1 MVGHPEQER
10 YIRLLL
16 KAFLSGI
23 LICVLF
29 YGMFFIFRK
38 EPFSIYAFLR
48 LHQNSPVF
56 VLVDMFPFVLPAIVH
71 FSVYR
76 FVKYANILKKRLAEK
91 DERIDHY
98 WHAID
103 NLIDG
108 HELPEEIS
116 ESDDPM
122 LKRIR
127 ELERKIKRSSEEA
140 ERSKME
146 EEKKA
151 WISDGISRINEILR
165 RNRDDIHR
173 LTQEVLSYLIKYLKA
188 CQGGI
193 FVINDENSAEIYLE
207 QTASF
212 AYGRN
217 KYPDRRLS
225 VTEGL
230 IGACIQEK
238 QTLSFS
244 EIPDG
249 YSHITSGL
257 GDATPDH
264 LIIVPLLY
272 NDTVFGV
279 IEVASFRPFEQHEFI
294 LLETAAEN
302 LAASI
307 EALKI
312 TLRTARLLEET
323 QKQARILSEQDVK
336 MREQMEELRAMQEE
350 AARQSEQ
357 MATFTNAVN
366 HTLIRAEFATDGTLI
381 YANTRFIY
389 KLKYLG
395 NADVEGKHV
404 FTFIPPRDM
413 SWFEPVWNN
422 LASGGR
428 HFEGYVRL
436 FTKDGQEIWTMATY
450 TCMRRED
457 GSAERVLFLGID
469 TTEQRN
475 MAIDIEAQAEA
486 LYRSV
491 IYASFNTQG
500 SILEWNKDY
509 LDFIECTEE
518 SVKDTSLLSLTDVS
532 YRKQYSE
539 AWNAALKN
547 NFQRGDLY
555 IRTPGGNAKKA
566 RFTLTPVPDI
576 TGEIHKIIL
585 VAWPVEVHVIE
596 KETEAVSIGLSGS
609 PKEINELRMEN
620 IELRKKTDELQRI
633 LKAGIGNSGLSALPA
648 LTAFHELPEAVII
661 IDEAGKVVYLNN
673 RAEKLLRITKESG
686 TGMVLSSLLE
696 TDAEGSDE
704 ILKKI
709 SHGNWK
715 GLLKKSH
722 TSKLRLK
729 SGDEILC
736 TFRGYEIKDKEKGKY
751 FTLLISA

>member
-1 MVGHPEQER
+1 MTGYPEHER

-16 KAFLSGI
+16 KSFLAGI
-23 LICVLF
+23 LFFVLF
-29 YGMFFIFRK
+29 YGIVFILRK
-38 EPFSIYAFLR
+38 ESFSIHGFFR
-48 LHQNSPVF
+48 LHDNSAVF
-56 VLVDMFPFVLPAIVH
+56 YLVDLIPFVLPVVIH

-76 FVKYANILKKRLAEK
+76 FLQFTEVLRKKLNEK
-91 DERIDHY
+91 DERFEQY
-98 WHAID
+98 RSAIEH
-103 NLIDG
+103 LIDG
-108 HELPEEIS
+108 QNLPADLFIS
-116 ESDDPM
+116 NNS
-122 LKRIR
+122 LLVRIR
-127 ELERKIKRSSEEA
+127 ELDEKIRQSSEES
-140 ERSKME
+140 ERRKME

-151 WISDGISRINEILR
+151 WIADGISRISDILR
-165 RNRDDIHR
+165 RNSGDLHR
-173 LTQEVLSYLIKYLKA
+173 MTQEVLSYLIKYLKA

-193 FVINDENSAEIYLE
+193 FVINDENPADVFLE
-207 QTASF
+207 QTASY

-217 KYPDRRLS
+217 KYPDRRIS

-249 YSHITSGL
+249 YVYVTSGL

-272 NDTVFGV
+272 NETVFGV
-279 IEVASFRPFEQHEFI
+279 IEMAMFRPFEQHEYI
-294 LLETAAEN
+294 LLESAAESTAA
-302 LAASI
+302 AI
-307 EALKI
+307 EMLKT

-336 MREQMEELRAMQEE
+336 MREQMEELRSMQEE

-457 GSAERVLFLGID
+457 GSAERILFLGID

-491 IYASFNTQG
+491 IYATYNAQG
-500 SILEWNKDY
+500 NLLEWNKEY

-518 SVKDTSLLSLTDVS
+518 SVQGISLLSLTDS
-532 YRKQYSE
+532 SHKTDYGE
-539 AWNAALKN
+539 AWKATLKN
-547 NFQRGDLY
+547 TFQRGDLY
-555 IRTPGGNAKKA
+555 IRTPGGNTKKA

-576 TGEIHKIIL
+576 TGEVHKIIL
-585 VAWPVEVHVIE
+585 VAWPIEIQIIE
-596 KETEAVSIGLSGS
+596 KETKTVNEGVSDTAD
-609 PKEINELRMEN
+609 EVHELRLEN
-620 IELRKKTDELQRI
+620 IELRKKNEDLQKI
-633 LKAGIGNSGLSALPA
+633 LKGSQGISGLPVSPVLA
-648 LTAFHELPEAVII
+648 AFDHLPEAAIL
-661 IDEAGKVVYLNN
+661 IDEAGKVIFLNQ
-673 RAEKLLRITKESG
+673 RAEKLLKIEKEGG
-686 TGMVLSSLLE
+686 TGMALSSLLE
-696 TDAEGSDE
+696 TDAEGIDE
-704 ILKKI
+704 IIKKI
-709 SHGNWK
+709 SQGNWK
-715 GLLKKSH
+715 GLLRKSH
-722 TSKLRLK
+722 PSKLKLK
-729 SGDEILC
+729 TGEEIIC
-736 TFRGYEIKDKEKGKY
+736 TLKGYESKNRETGKF
-751 FTLLISA
+751 FTLLITA

>member
-1 MVGHPEQER
+1 MNSHSEYER
-10 YIRLLL
+10 HIRLLL
-16 KAFLSGI
+16 KAFLTGV
-23 LICVLF
+23 LLFVLF
-29 YGMFFIFRK
+29 YGMIFVFRK
-38 EPFSIYAFLR
+38 EPFSIYAFLKMHR
-48 LHQNSPVF
+48 SSAACFLI
-56 VLVDMFPFVLPAIVH
+56 DIFPFLLPAVVH
-71 FSVYR
+71 FSVHRYIQ
-76 FVKYANILKKRLAEK
+76 YADIIRKRLAEK
-91 DERIDHY
+91 HERIDQY
-98 WHAID
+98 QQAI
-103 NLIDG
+103 NHLIAG
-108 HELPEEIS
+108 RKLPEEVFG
-116 ESDDPM
+116 SDDPV
-122 LKRIR
+122 LKLIK
-127 ELERKIKRSSEEA
+127 ELDEKIKRSTEEV
-140 ERSKME
+140 ERRKIE
-146 EEKKA
+146 EEKKT

-165 RNRDDIHR
+165 KNSDDIHK

-193 FVINDENSAEIYLE
+193 FVVNDENSTEIFLE

-217 KYPDRRLS
+217 KFPDKKLS
-225 VTEGL
+225 LTEGL

-249 YSHITSGL
+249 YSYITSGH
-257 GDATPDH
+257 GDATPNH
-264 LIIVPLLY
+264 LIIVPLQY

-279 IEVASFRPFEQHEFI
+279 IEVASFRSFEQHEFI

-312 TLRTARLLEET
+312 TLRTARLLAET
-323 QKQARILSEQDVK
+323 QKQARILSEQDVR

-404 FTFIPPRDM
+404 FTFIPPRDI

-428 HFEGYVRL
+428 HFEGYIRL

-457 GSAERVLFLGID
+457 GSTERILFLGID

-475 MAIDIEAQAEA
+475 MAIDIETQAEA

-491 IYASFNTQG
+491 IFASFNTQG
-500 SILEWNKDY
+500 SILEWNKEY

-518 SVKDTSLLSLTDVS
+518 SVQSTSLLLLTDDS
-532 YRKQYSE
+532 NRKHYSE
-539 AWNAALKN
+539 TWKEALKN
-547 NFQRGDLY
+547 NFQRGDLI
-555 IRTPGGNAKKA
+555 IRTPRGNTKKA
-566 RFTLTPVPDI
+566 RFTLTPVTDI
-576 TGEIHKIIL
+576 TGEVHKIIL
-585 VAWPVEVHVIE
+585 VAWPIEVHVIE
-596 KETEAVSIGLSGS
+596 KETESENISLSGF
-609 PKEINELRMEN
+609 PQEISELRMEN
-620 IELRKKTDELQRI
+620 IELRKKTYELQKM
-633 LKAGIGNSGLSALPA
+633 LKTGIKSSGLSPNPI
-648 LTAFHELPEAVII
+648 LTAFNDLPEAVII
-661 IDEAGKVVYLNN
+661 IDEEGKVVYFNH
-673 RAEKLLRITKESG
+673 RAEKLFKNTKEAL
-686 TGMVLSSLLE
+686 TGMTLSAFLE
-696 TDAEGSDE
+696 TDAEGTDE
-704 ILKKI
+704 VLKKI
-709 SHGNWK
+709 GQGTWR

-722 TSKLRLK
+722 TSKLKLK
-729 SGDEILC
+729 TGDEIMC
-736 TFRGYEIKDKEKGKY
+736 TIRGYEIKDKEKRRY

>member
-1 MVGHPEQER
+1 MTNHPEQER
-10 YIRLLL
+10 YIGLLL
-16 KAFLSGI
+16 TAFLAGI
-23 LICVLF
+23 LILLF
-29 YGMFFIFRK
+29 IYGIVFISGNEK
-38 EPFSIYAFLR
+38 FSVFEFLR
-48 LHQNSPVF
+48 LHRNSAAF
-56 VLVDMFPFVLPAIVH
+56 FLVDILPFLLPVVVH

-76 FVKYANILKKRLAEK
+76 FLKYSDILKKRLTEK
-91 DERIDHY
+91 EKQIGNYR
-98 WHAID
+98 HAID
-103 NLIDG
+103 HLIDG
-108 HELPEEIS
+108 QELPEEFSGS
-116 ESDDPM
+116 EDP
-122 LKRIR
+122 LQKRIGVLAEKIKHSIKEGER
-127 ELERKIKRSSEEA
+127 RKI
-140 ERSKME
+140 E

-151 WISDGISRINEILR
+151 WISDGISRINEIIR
-165 RNRDDIHR
+165 RNSNDIYR
-173 LTQEVLSYLIKYLKA
+173 LTQEILSYLIKYLKA

-193 FVINDENSAEIYLE
+193 FVINDENAADVFLE

-217 KYPDRRLS
+217 KYPERRLS
-225 VTEGL
+225 LTEGL

-238 QTLSFS
+238 QTLSFGQ
-244 EIPDG
+244 IPDG
-249 YSHITSGL
+249 YSIITSGL

-272 NDTVFGV
+272 NDTVFGA
-279 IEVASFRPFEQHEFI
+279 IEVASFRSFEQHEYI
-294 LLETAAEN
+294 LLENAAEN
-302 LAASI
+302 LAAAI
-307 EALKI
+307 EALKN

-323 QKQARILSEQDVK
+323 QKQAHILSEQDVK

-422 LASGGR
+422 LARGGR

-457 GSAERVLFLGID
+457 GSAERILFLGID

-486 LYRSV
+486 LYRSA
-491 IYASFNTQG
+491 IFASFNTQG
-500 SILEWNKDY
+500 AILEWNNLY

-518 SVKDTSLLSLTDVS
+518 SVQSTSLLSLTDVA

-539 AWNAALKN
+539 AWKAVLKN
-547 NFQRGDLY
+547 NFQKGELY
-555 IRTPGGNAKKA
+555 IKTPGGKTKKA
-566 RFTLTPVPDI
+566 RFTLTPVLDL

-585 VAWPVEVHVIE
+585 VAWPIEVQVIE
-596 KETEAVSIGLSGS
+596 KETETVSAGLSGS
-609 PKEINELRMEN
+609 EKEVHELRLEN
-620 IELRKKTDELQRI
+620 IELRKKTDELQKL
-633 LKAGIGNSGLSALPA
+633 LKAGYGTIGISSITVIN
-648 LTAFHELPEAVII
+648 AFNDLPEAAVI
-661 IDEAGKVVYLNN
+661 IDESGKVIYLNH
-673 RAEKLLRITKESG
+673 RAERLFRITKESVA
-686 TGMVLSSLLE
+686 GMRFSDLFG
-696 TDAEGSDE
+696 AEAEDSNE
-704 ILKKI
+704 NLIKI
-709 SHGNWK
+709 SQGNWK
-715 GLLKKSH
+715 GLIKKSY

-729 SGDEILC
+729 TGDEIIC
-736 TFRGYEIKDKEKGKY
+736 TFRGYESKDKDKGKY
-751 FTLLISA
+751 FILLISA